1 MIEIRHSNSHSV
13 KAKCHSNP
21 RTTSGLVDA
30 CHVKAKFK
38 TEIPSI
44 VLVSQRQSHAI
55 PRNTVLLKLL
65 RLDHSPRQ
73 DNKHF
78 DNTLTKRS
86 TQTMILR
93 TFFRNT
99 CQTRVTLHFQL
110 RNNTQGTSRQKQY
123 RKRKKIPGSRNSR
136 ALIGCSFSNNESSS
150 RII

>member
-78 DNTLTKRS
+78 DNMLTKRS
-86 TQTMILR
+86 TQTMILK

-99 CQTRVTLHFQL
+99 CQTRLDDIINCVIIHIC
-110 RNNTQGTSRQKQY
+110 
-123 RKRKKIPGSRNSR
+123 IPPKVVQEKEENSWFTEF
-136 ALIGCSFSNNESSS
+136 ASSHWLFFF
-150 RII
+150 